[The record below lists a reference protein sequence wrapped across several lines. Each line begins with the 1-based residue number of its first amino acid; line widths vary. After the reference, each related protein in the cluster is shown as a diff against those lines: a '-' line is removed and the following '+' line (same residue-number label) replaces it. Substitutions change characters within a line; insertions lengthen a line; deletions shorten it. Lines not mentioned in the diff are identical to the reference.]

1 MAKSIETQ
9 VKEFRKR
16 YKTEKG
22 AAIGAYNKLK
32 RTFFYPKKTSK
43 FPYIVTDFRTAKIG
57 NLYTFEYNSPKT
69 ADILEYYNTRPV
81 ILLVKT
87 WYCENT
93 KNLLFDGINV
103 NFLPPEI
110 RIIVLNT
117 VFKEF
122 ENRYLSQGRKIF
134 PEAIIQNEE
143 GMYHILKYLLNSLF
157 KSGFEFAYRR
167 YIFNLTDKVQHVFLS
182 YWKCVAIYDTSD
194 SDVVGAS
201 PYEIYNLYWDYR
213 RNKAKKIR

>member
-1 MAKSIETQ
+1 MAKNIETQ
-9 VKEFRKR
+9 VKEFRKK
-16 YKTEKG
+16 YTSLQG
-22 AAIGAYNKLK
+22 ASIGAYNVLK
-32 RTFFYPKKTSK
+32 RTFFHPKKTSK
-43 FPYIVTDFRTAKIG
+43 FPYIITDFRVATIG
-57 NLYTFEYNSPKT
+57 NLYTFEYKNPKT

-110 RIIVLNT
+110 RIVVLDT
-117 VFKEF
+117 VYRQFF
-122 ENRYLSQGRKIF
+122 RRYLSQGTKIF
-134 PEAIIQNEE
+134 PEAITENEE
-143 GMYHILKYLLNSLF
+143 GMYHLLKYLLNALL

-167 YIFNLTDKVQHVFLS
+167 YIFDLTEKIQHVFLP
-182 YWKCVAIYDTSD
+182 YWKCVAIYDTSN

-213 RNKAKKIR
+213 RKIANKS